1 MNRLTLFMRSIAS
14 LFRIFSPFP
23 LCAVFTV
30 GLLAHSS
37 NALAQMPSEER
48 NASEGR
54 QLETVTI
61 RERRSIAQ
69 RFFAAG
75 SLVTVDRQDIEAM
88 GADSVADVLRQ
99 LPGVQV
105 NGSGNGTLEI
115 RMRGMDKSATQILVD
130 GEKVSGARQS
140 AQLPFDQLPADMIE
154 RIEVLRAPS
163 AEFTGA
169 TGGTINIVLRQASVQ
184 RETNIRLTDQRVW
197 GQNAFQGFFSKTGPF
212 TGPSTRPLTT
222 PDKPVVRSA
231 DAADDTNGTRPL
243 AVPREPWTYFL
254 AGSASDRLAGS
265 DTHRSMTVTGS
276 NPSTSESDEKYR
288 FRTSEWLLI
297 PRLSGRLGPSD
308 QLNFRSMLIGTRVKG
323 QFDSTGAGAD
333 GFGPTSSRVFDN
345 TGSERSLV
353 QLRSDWTHSF
363 KGSRLES
370 YISGQNSSER
380 VDRNRLQTL
389 ASYDVGNMA
398 SAVTTPST
406 FLDDRHEKAFTAS
419 TKLTGTE
426 NPLLWMFG
434 AEAEERRLNV
444 DTASSVGL
452 NATPTPFSLGARTR
466 RSALWGQ
473 NEWELPAKTT
483 FTAGLR
489 LESTETRSDYTGITT
504 TNRRTFLQPSLHTRT
519 PINEDLQ
526 VRFNL
531 ARVSRNPA
539 LMDLL
544 DRRIP
549 STGLNAPNNPDF
561 AGNPG
566 LRPESTF
573 TFDGGLERKLGEQG
587 QLGLN
592 LFVRQIKDVIARRV
606 TDFGAGGG
614 SSGSLWTQ
622 RPENVG
628 NATVWGLEADVK
640 SDLTWPSNIGLGRD
654 WTLSSNASLLQSR
667 MTSGDS
673 VGQRIPGQA
682 RYLVNVNLA
691 KPVPKA
697 EGWFGGT
704 SLSLTGAA
712 DLNTSPTSSGRELA
726 YTSADA
732 YVGRVVAG
740 WGYWRFTVYNITN
753 SKRSRE
759 RLDTDSTGR
768 SYAEQSTLRWTPRV
782 FLVVGTRF

>member
-1 MNRLTLFMRSIAS
+1 MKLTAS
-14 LFRIFSPFP
+14 PLLFSPLVP
-23 LCAVFTV
+23 LLLP
-30 GLLAHSS
+30 LLA
-37 NALAQMPSEER
+37 AAQMPTEER
-48 NASEGR
+48 SASEGR
-54 QLETVTI
+54 QLETVTV

-88 GADSVADVLRQ
+88 GADTVSDVLRQ

-105 NGSGNGTLEI
+105 NESGNGSLDI
-115 RMRGMDKSATQILVD
+115 RMRGMDRSATQILVD
-130 GEKVSGARQS
+130 GQKVSGTRQS
-140 AQLPFDQLPADMIE
+140 AQLPFDQLPSDMIE

-169 TGGTINIVLRQASVQ
+169 TGGTINIVLRQATVQ

-197 GQNAFQGFFSKTGPF
+197 GQNAYQGFFSKTGP
-212 TGPSTRPLTT
+212 LTYSE
-222 PDKPVVRSA
+222 KPVAPPA
-231 DAADDTNGTRPL
+231 DAAKDAPPL
-243 AVPREPWTYFL
+243 AAPKEPWTYFI
-254 AGSASDRLAGS
+254 AGSASDRLTGS

-276 NPSTSESDEKYR
+276 KPATSQSDEKYR

-308 QLNFRSMLIGTRVKG
+308 QINFRAMLLGTRVNG
-323 QFDSTGAGAD
+323 QFDSASAGAD
-333 GFGPTSSRVFDN
+333 GFGPTSSRVLDH
-345 TGSERSLV
+345 TGSERSLT
-353 QLRSDWTHSF
+353 QLRSDWTHRF

-370 YISGQNSSER
+370 YLSGQQSRER

-389 ASYDVGNMA
+389 ASSTTGET
-398 SAVTTPST
+398 TTPST

-426 NPLLWMFG
+426 NPLLWMAG
-434 AEAEERRLNV
+434 ADAEERRLNV
-444 DTASSVGL
+444 DTANSVGSS
-452 NATPTPFSLGARTR
+452 ATPTPFGLGARTR
-466 RSALWGQ
+466 RTALWGQ

-483 FTAGLR
+483 FTVGLR
-489 LESTETRSDYTGITT
+489 LESTETLSDYVGVTATS
-504 TNRRTFLQPSLHTRT
+504 RRTFLQPSLHTRT
-519 PINEDLQ
+519 PINDDLQ

-587 QLGLN
+587 VLGLN

-606 TDFGAGGG
+606 TDLGAGAG
-614 SSGSLWTQ
+614 GSLWTQ

-640 SDLTWPSNIGLGRD
+640 TNVNWPSDLGMGRG

-682 RYLVNVNLA
+682 RYLVNANLA
-691 KPVPKA
+691 KPVPKG

-712 DLNTSPTSSGRELA
+712 DLNTSPTSSGREFA
-726 YTSADA
+726 YASADV

-740 WGYWRFTVYNITN
+740 WGYWRATVYNITN
-753 SKRSRE
+753 SKRARE
-759 RLDTDSTGR
+759 RVDIDPTGR
-768 SYAEQSTLRWTPRV
+768 SYAEQSALRWTPRV

>member
-1 MNRLTLFMRSIAS
+1 MTFIFKTPTMTMKLIA
-14 LFRIFSPFP
+14 LPLLFSPFLP
-23 LCAVFTV
+23 L
-30 GLLAHSS
+30 L
-37 NALAQMPSEER
+37 ALAQMPTEER
-48 NASEGR
+48 SASEGR

-88 GADSVADVLRQ
+88 GADTVADVLRQ

-105 NGSGNGTLEI
+105 NGSGNGSLEI
-115 RMRGMDKSATQILVD
+115 RMRGMDRSATQILVD

-140 AQLPFDQLPADMIE
+140 AQLPFDQLPSDMIE

-163 AEFTGA
+163 AEFAGA

-197 GQNAFQGFFSKTGPF
+197 GQNAYQGFFSKTGPL
-212 TGPSTRPLTT
+212 PSLLTSPDTAPEKPAT
-222 PDKPVVRSA
+222 PSA
-231 DAADDTNGTRPL
+231 DAANDAPPL
-243 AVPREPWTYFL
+243 AAPKEPWTYFL
-254 AGSASDRLAGS
+254 AGSASDRLTGS
-265 DTHRSMTVTGS
+265 DTHRSMSVVGS
-276 NPSTSESDEKYR
+276 NPSSSQSDEKYR
-288 FRTSEWLLI
+288 FRTAEWLLI

-308 QLNFRSMLIGTRVKG
+308 QLNFRSMLLGTRVKG

-353 QLRSDWTHSF
+353 QLRSDWTHRF

-370 YISGQNSSER
+370 YLSGQQSSER
-380 VDRNRLQTL
+380 VDRSRLQTL
-389 ASYDVGNMA
+389 TSNALGS
-398 SAVTTPST
+398 VTTPSA
-406 FLDDRHEKAFTAS
+406 FLDDRHEKAFTVS

-434 AEAEERRLNV
+434 AEAEERRLTV
-444 DTASSVGL
+444 DTANSVGL
-452 NATPTPFSLGARTR
+452 NATPTPFGLGARTR
-466 RSALWGQ
+466 RGALWGQ

-489 LESTETRSDYTGITT
+489 LESTETRSDYTASSSAATA

-566 LRPESTF
+566 LRPESTL

-606 TDFGAGGG
+606 TDFGAGSG
-614 SSGSLWTQ
+614 GSLWTQ

-628 NATVWGLEADVK
+628 NATVWGLETDVK
-640 SDLTWPSNIGLGRD
+640 TNLNWPTDLGWGRG
-654 WTLSSNASLLQSR
+654 WTFSSNASLLQSR

-697 EGWFGGT
+697 EGWFGGA

-726 YTSADA
+726 YASADM
-732 YVGRVVAG
+732 YVGQVVAG

-759 RLDTDSTGR
+759 RVDIDPAGR